1 MIFQEYIDPCIFL
14 KPLVIIKFIGGVIPL
29 PSILKWSKTELAE
42 NYLLDH
48 LYDVEVPKGP
58 S

>member
-48 LYDVEVPKGP
+48 LYDVEVP
-58 S
+58 